1 MDAKTFYDLQPT
13 DDPARWQLPVVPTLC
28 TGGGF
33 LFGGCGLGACIAAM
47 ELVTDRPL
55 VWATGQFLS
64 YANPPSLMDI
74 DVTIAADGR
83 SITQAR
89 AVARVG
95 GREILT
101 VNAALGKRSFPH
113 DGQWATMPTDVP
125 GPGDCAPR
133 QSPFPVEGTIME
145 RLDQRLALGR
155 HFAEDADAEPAAGES
170 FGRSALWTRMPELL
184 EMSAGSL
191 AILGDYVPMGIW
203 QALGKP
209 TMSNSLDNTLRVIR
223 LVPTEWVLLEIEAD
237 AVHQGFGHGTVH
249 LWAEDGTL
257 MATAS
262 QSSIVRHR
270 PTGA

>member
-1 MDAKTFYDLQPT
+1 MDATTFYDLQPT
-13 DDPARWQLPVVPTLC
+13 PDPARWQLPVVPTLC
-28 TGGGF
+28 TTGGF

-64 YANPPSLMDI
+64 YANPPSVMDI
-74 DVTIAADGR
+74 DVTVAADGR

-101 VNAALGKRSFPH
+101 ANAALGARSFPH
-113 DGQWATMPTDVP
+113 EGQWATMPTDVP
-125 GPGDCAPR
+125 GPDECAPR
-133 QSPFPVEGTIME
+133 ESPFPVEGTIME
-145 RLDQRLALGR
+145 RLDQRLAVGR
-155 HFAEDADAEPAAGES
+155 HFAEEPHDGTVD
-170 FGRSALWTRMPELL
+170 GRSAVWTRMPELL

-203 QALGKP
+203 QALGEP
-209 TMSNSLDNTLRVIR
+209 TMSNSLDNTLRMLRV
-223 LVPTEWVLLEIEAD
+223 VPTEWVLLEIEVD
-237 AVHQGFGHGTVH
+237 GVHHGFGHGKVH
-249 LWAEDGTL
+249 LWAQDGTL

-270 PTGA
+270 PSL

>member
-1 MDAKTFYDLQPT
+1 MDATTFYDLQST
-13 DDPARWQLPVVPTLC
+13 SDPARWQLPVVPTLC
-28 TGGGF
+28 TTGGF

-64 YANPPSLMDI
+64 YANPPSTMDI
-74 DVTIAADGR
+74 DVTVAADGR
-83 SITQAR
+83 SISQAR

-101 VNAALGKRSFPH
+101 VNAALGVRSFPH
-113 DGQWATMPTDVP
+113 EGQWASMPTDIP
-125 GPGDCAPR
+125 GPADCAPR
-133 QSPFPVEGTIME
+133 ESPFPTEGTIME
-145 RLDQRLALGR
+145 RLDQRLAVGR
-155 HFAEDADAEPAAGES
+155 HFAEEPHEGTGD
-170 FGRSALWTRMPELL
+170 GRSAVWTRMPELL

-203 QALGKP
+203 QALGQP
-209 TMSNSLDNTLRVIR
+209 TMSNSLDNTLRMLQV
-223 LVPTEWVLLEIEAD
+223 VPTEWVLLEIEVD
-237 AVHQGFGHGTVH
+237 GVHHGFGHGKVH

-270 PTGA
+270 PPM